1 MQVSGVDGYFAL
13 KQVELQAQINTKLV
27 KSANDVVK
35 QQAQQVLEL
44 ISNANVGRY
53 INVRA

>member
-1 MQVSGVDGYFAL
+1 MQVSGVDGYLAL
-13 KQVELQAQINTKLV
+13 KQVELQVQINTKLV

-44 ISNANVGRY
+44 ISSANVGRY

>member
-1 MQVSGVDGYFAL
+1 MQVSGVDGYLAL